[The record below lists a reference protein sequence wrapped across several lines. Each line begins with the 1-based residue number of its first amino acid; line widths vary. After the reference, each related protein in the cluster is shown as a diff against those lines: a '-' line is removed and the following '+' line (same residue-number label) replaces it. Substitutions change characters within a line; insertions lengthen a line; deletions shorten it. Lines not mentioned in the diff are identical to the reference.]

1 MHGQASAGEPRIPRT
16 RIGPRPGRTIPP
28 VDTIGSARGRG
39 MNASDTPV
47 VLRDTER
54 PGPASVLIEANDRLQ
69 ELRALLAGAMHAA
82 EPPRGT
88 EPTTDT

>member
-1 MHGQASAGEPRIPRT
+1 
-16 RIGPRPGRTIPP
+16 
-28 VDTIGSARGRG
+28 